1 MINAHCKSQ
10 PIFWSLQTSHCF
22 IFSSFESPLWHLL
35 PIEDCFVYFE
45 NLLCSVAPSFGEGNG
60 TPLQYSCLEN
70 PMDGGACWVAI
81 YGVAQSWTWLSTFSG
96 IGEGNG
102 NPLQCSCLENPGT
115 GCREPAYCILS
126 AALFR
131 IWNSSTGI
139 LSLPVASVRNSA
151 HDKGHEEGGLAY
163 AKARS
168 SLRSLPGNSR
178 AYTPKTR
185 VCLLSAL
192 SFHLH
197 LWLYGG
203 LSPTTSLCK
212 KS

>member
-81 YGVAQSWTWLSTFSG
+81 CGVAQSWTWLSTFSG

-115 GCREPAYCILS
+115 GEPGRLWSMGLPRVEHDWGDLAAAAAPSLIILS
-126 AALFR
+126 K
-131 IWNSSTGI
+131 SSG
-139 LSLPVASVRNSA
+139 
-151 HDKGHEEGGLAY
+151 
-163 AKARS
+163 
-168 SLRSLPGNSR
+168 
-178 AYTPKTR
+178 
-185 VCLLSAL
+185 
-192 SFHLH
+192 
-197 LWLYGG
+197 
-203 LSPTTSLCK
+203 
-212 KS
+212 